1 MSPAV
6 CSSASQPSPGD
17 PGQARQETNT
27 QALRLMARTLG
38 DLSCPQ
44 DWPRCRY
51 TGAHKC
57 SAYVE
62 TEAQRGFTTCPRAH
76 SQAGLTPNIPSH
88 SSSGVG
94 WVLGR
99 WAPGPPARSPPSLG
113 IQSHWCRPAAA
124 ALSQFTRKPSRE
136 GSSRLCSERPQERL
150 LLAGL
155 MILPPPT
162 AGSPSLPEGCPG
174 LGLAGGEGRENL
186 WDRGWVLGVQRG
198 TQPCFVFISPS
209 LT

>member
-1 MSPAV
+1 MLLCLPAQPGGPRAGTAGDKHPSPTPDGKDSGGFVLPPRLAKV
-6 CSSASQPSPGD
+6 QVHRCSQMLCLCGNRGPERVHNLPKGTQPSRPD
-17 PGQARQETNT
+17 PKHPLPQQ
-27 QALRLMARTLG
+27 LR
-38 DLSCPQ
+38 
-44 DWPRCRY
+44 
-51 TGAHKC
+51 
-57 SAYVE
+57 
-62 TEAQRGFTTCPRAH
+62 
-76 SQAGLTPNIPSH
+76 
-88 SSSGVG
+88 G
-94 WVLGR
+94 WVG
-99 WAPGPPARSPPSLG
+99 AGQVGSGPPCPVPPSLG